1 MSSQDDSKWL
11 IRDAPRK
18 AKKARGPGR
27 MLRMPL
33 GLQRYVNKRG
43 TMDGVYEFTRVVN
56 GRLDITNAGISVGAA
71 RYVAATFVFT
81 PQNIQLVSGVA
92 GNTNTYNIPNAAEFA
107 ALFDKMKI
115 DKVEMVF
122 HNAQSAGSGLSGAQ
136 PNYLVFATDDNDTA
150 ASVDSIKQMDCK
162 VWQPGFN
169 ATSQKIICKP
179 KYQRLVYYTSLLSSY
194 EPTSGYVVSD
204 TAIPHYGI
212 KVGVDIINDIAYFVN
227 WTAKIHFKCKEVK

>member
-33 GLQRYVNKRG
+33 GVQRYIKNRG
-43 TMDGVYEFTRVVN
+43 TMDGVYEFTRTVN
-56 GRLDITNAGISVGAA
+56 GRMDISNSGISIGAA
-71 RYVAATFVFT
+71 RYSAGTFVFT

-92 GNTNTYNIPNAAEFA
+92 GNTNTYSIPNSAEFA
-107 ALFDKMKI
+107 ALFDKIKI
-115 DKVEMVF
+115 DKVEMTF
-122 HNAQSAGSGLSGAQ
+122 FNAQTAASGLTSNQ
-136 PNYLVFATDDNDTA
+136 PNLLVFANDDNDTNA
-150 ASVDSIKQMDCK
+150 NPDTIKQMDCK

-169 ATSQKIICKP
+169 ASKCKMVCKP
-179 KYQRLVYYTSLLSSY
+179 KYQRLVYYTSLVSSY

-212 KVGVDIINDIAYFVN
+212 KVGVDIINDIGYMVN
-227 WTAKIHFKCKEVK
+227 WTAKVYFKCKEVK